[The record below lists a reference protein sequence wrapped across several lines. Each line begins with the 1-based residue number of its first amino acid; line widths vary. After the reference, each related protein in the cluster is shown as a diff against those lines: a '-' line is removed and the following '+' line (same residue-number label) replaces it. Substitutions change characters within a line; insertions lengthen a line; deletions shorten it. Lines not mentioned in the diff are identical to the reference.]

1 MKTCHLSK
9 IQEIFNDLKLKSDNW
24 CIAIQLLS
32 YWSHGIRSALLS
44 IVLILLKMYAP
55 TCGHSYKS
63 TCLCGVI
70 INERYPY
77 HLLPYILL
85 LNVTSLLFNAETMV
99 GAYDIF
105 CTTVFP
111 NCNIVRLF
119 NSHSLMGWVTFSILC
134 MQCTINSGANSL
146 KAVLL
151 LFVLENVMWCD
162 PRHWKYFI
170 SVLEK
175 KEERYILDRVR
186 VSDNSTWWI

>member
-1 MKTCHLSK
+1 MGTHTNPL
-9 IQEIFNDLKLKSDNW
+9 
-24 CIAIQLLS
+24 A
-32 YWSHGIRSALLS
+32 
-44 IVLILLKMYAP
+44 YA
-55 TCGHSYKS
+55 
-63 TCLCGVI
+63 V
-70 INERYPY
+70 
-77 HLLPYILL
+77 
-85 LNVTSLLFNAETMV
+85 SLLMKGILTIYYHIFYYLMSHLYYLM

-146 KAVLL
+146 EAVLL
-151 LFVLENVMWCD
+151 PFVLENVMWCD

-175 KEERYILDRVR
+175 KEERYILDVTTVR
-186 VSDNSTWWI
+186 GEFKFEFYTS